1 MNVIV
6 SSDLTPLERSIDA
19 TDVRAAPL
27 DALEAAREV
36 WLAGGPLD
44 MGALAARLGTSRA
57 TLYRWVGSRERLLG
71 EVVWTVSSEPM
82 EAAIAAAKGE
92 GPEFVADVIERY
104 MRGALGYEPLRV
116 FVERDPEY
124 ALRVLASKHSPM
136 QRRSIL
142 MVRRV
147 LDDQVHAGT
156 LEPALDLD
164 TLAFLIVRIVES
176 FLYTDVIT
184 GGEPD
189 VAAAGDAVFA
199 LLSAPRRRRKGARA

>member
-1 MNVIV
+1 MHVIV

-19 TDVRAAPL
+19 TGTRAAPL
-27 DALEAAREV
+27 DALHAARET
-36 WLAGGPLD
+36 WLAGDVLD
-44 MGALAARLGTSRA
+44 MGLLAARLGASRA

-71 EVVWTVSSEPM
+71 EVVWAVSSEPM
-82 EAAIAAAKGE
+82 HAAIDAAKGS

-136 QRRSIL
+136 QRRSINL
-142 MVRRV
+142 VREV
-147 LDDQVHAGT
+147 LAGQVAAGA
-156 LEPALDLD
+156 LAPALDLD

-184 GGEPD
+184 GGEPN

-199 LLSAPRRRRKGARA
+199 LLSAPRRRRKARSA